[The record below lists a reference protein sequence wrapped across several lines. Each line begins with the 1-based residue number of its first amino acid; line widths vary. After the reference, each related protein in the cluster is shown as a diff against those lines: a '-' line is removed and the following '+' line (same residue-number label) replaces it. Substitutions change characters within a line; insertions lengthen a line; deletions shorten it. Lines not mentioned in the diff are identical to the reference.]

1 MTVHKVLDGRYEL
14 SGLLGVGGSGEIHD
28 GWDTRLHRPVAVKLL
43 GREVGSRPDVR
54 RRFEVE
60 ARAAAALNHPRIVA
74 VYDTGEHDGRPYIV
88 MERLPGRTLAD
99 DIARGPLPD
108 DRVRTVLAGILEA
121 LVAAHGAGI
130 LHRDIKPANVL
141 VAENGEIKVA
151 DFGIA
156 KSVGDDLTRTG
167 ELVGTVAYLSPD
179 RITGHPA
186 SVTDDLYAV
195 GIVGYESLCGRRPFA
210 EDNILALARAI
221 THDRPQPLTELR
233 PDAHPG
239 LVAVIER
246 AMARE
251 PSDRFRSAHE
261 MLSALQNSDGYRTA
275 TTRLPAGM
283 AVDPTT
289 TVGTDRSR
297 GVLVAAG
304 LTLVGALAVG
314 GLALGFGRGDS
325 PPAATPET
333 RTPGTSAATPER
345 VPATTELPVTP
356 ESTVVPARTADET
369 PVVPPVVPAPETVPV
384 APPADAGPTR
394 SESES
399 RGNSGPGNNNGNGNG
414 NGGDGNGNNGNGNNG
429 RGNGNNGNSGR
440 GNGNG
445 NG

>member
-88 MERLPGRTLAD
+88 MERLPGRTLPD

-121 LVAAHGAGI
+121 LVATHGAGI

-141 VAENGEIKVA
+141 ITENGEVKVA

-195 GIVGYESLCGRRPFA
+195 GVVGYESLCGRRPFA

-251 PSDRFRSAHE
+251 PSDRFHSAHE
-261 MLSALQNSDGYRTA
+261 MLAALQNSDGYRAA
-275 TTRLPAGM
+275 TTRLPAGL

-304 LTLVGALAVG
+304 LTLVGALTVG

-333 RTPGTSAATPER
+333 RTPGMSASTPER

-369 PVVPPVVPAPETVPV
+369 PVVPPVVPAPV
-384 APPADAGPTR
+384 APSADAGPPR
-394 SESES
+394 SEPES
-399 RGNSGPGNNNGNGNG
+399 RGNSGPGNNGNGNSQG
-414 NGGDGNGNNGNGNNG
+414 NSGNHNGNNGNGN
-429 RGNGNNGNSGR
+429 GNSGNGNSGR
-440 GNGNG
+440 GNG
-445 NG
+445 

>member
-1 MTVHKVLDGRYEL
+1 MTAHKVLDGRYEL

-43 GREVGSRPDVR
+43 GREFGSRPDVR

-99 DIARGPLPD
+99 DISRGPLPD
-108 DRVRTVLAGILEA
+108 DRVRTVLVSILEA
-121 LVAAHGAGI
+121 LVAAHDAGI

-141 VAENGEIKVA
+141 ITENGEIKVA

-179 RITGHPA
+179 RITGHAA

-221 THDRPQPLTELR
+221 THDLPQPLPELR
-233 PDAHPG
+233 PDVHPG

-246 AMARE
+246 ALARE
-251 PSDRFRSAHE
+251 PSDRFRTARE
-261 MLSALQNSDGYRTA
+261 MLSALRNSSEYPAA
-275 TTRLPAGM
+275 TSRLPAGSV
-283 AVDPTT
+283 AGPTT
-289 TVGTDRSR
+289 TAHRSTDRPR
-297 GVLVAAG
+297 GVLLATG
-304 LTLVGALAVG
+304 LTLVGAITVG
-314 GLALGFGRGDS
+314 GLALGFGRDSAS

-333 RTPGTSAATPER
+333 ATSGTSASLPR
-345 VPATTELPVTP
+345 RIPATTEIPQPTD
-356 ESTVVPARTADET
+356 SKVVPASTAVET
-369 PVVPPVVPAPETVPV
+369 PIVPVPETVPV
-384 APPADAGPTR
+384 APPTDSVPTR
-394 SESES
+394 SGPES
-399 RGNSGPGNNNGNGNG
+399 RGNNGPGNNNGNGSGNSRGNNG
-414 NGGDGNGNNGNGNNG
+414 NGNGNNGNGNG
-429 RGNGNNGNSGR
+429 NGNSGR

>member
-28 GWDTRLHRPVAVKLL
+28 GWDTRLHRPIAVKLL
-43 GREVGSRPDVR
+43 GREVCSRPDVR

-99 DIARGPLPD
+99 DITRGPLPA

-141 VAENGEIKVA
+141 ITENGEIKVA

-156 KSVGDDLTRTG
+156 KSVGDDLTHTG

-179 RITGHPA
+179 RITGHLA

-221 THDRPQPLTELR
+221 THDRPRPLADLR

-239 LVAVIER
+239 FVAVIER

-261 MLSALQNSDGYRTA
+261 MLVALQNSDGNRAATA
-275 TTRLPAGM
+275 FLPASEIGG
-283 AVDPTT
+283 PTT
-289 TVGTDRSR
+289 TAGTDRSR

-333 RTPGTSAATPER
+333 RTPGMSASTPER
-345 VPATTELPVTP
+345 VPATTELPAPP
-356 ESTVVPARTADET
+356 ESTVAPARTVDET
-369 PVVPPVVPAPETVPV
+369 AVVPPVVPAPETTPV

-394 SESES
+394 SEPES

-414 NGGDGNGNNGNGNNG
+414 NSQGNNGNHNGNNGNGN
-429 RGNGNNGNSGR
+429 GNTGNGNSGR
-440 GNGNG
+440 GNG
-445 NG
+445 

>member
-356 ESTVVPARTADET
+356 ESTIVPARTADET

-440 GNGNG
+440 SNGNG
-445 NG
+445 

>member
-14 SGLLGVGGSGEIHD
+14 SGLLGVGGNGEIHD

-74 VYDTGEHDGRPYIV
+74 VYDTDEHDGRPYIV

-99 DIARGPLPD
+99 DIARGPLPA

-141 VAENGEIKVA
+141 IAENGEIKVA

-156 KSVGDDLTRTG
+156 KSVGDDLTHTG

-195 GIVGYESLCGRRPFA
+195 GVVGYEALCGRRPFA

-221 THDRPQPLTELR
+221 TRDRPRPLADLR

-251 PSDRFRSAHE
+251 SSDRFRSAHE
-261 MLSALQNSDGYRTA
+261 MLAALQNSDGYRTA
-275 TTRLPAGM
+275 TALLPASEIGG
-283 AVDPTT
+283 PTT
-289 TVGTDRSR
+289 TAGTDRSR

-333 RTPGTSAATPER
+333 RTPGMSASTPER

-369 PVVPPVVPAPETVPV
+369 PVVPPVVPAPV
-384 APPADAGPTR
+384 APSADAGPPR
-394 SESES
+394 SEPES
-399 RGNSGPGNNNGNGNG
+399 RGNSGPGNNNGNGNSRG
-414 NGGDGNGNNGNGNNG
+414 NSGNHNGNNGNGN
-429 RGNGNNGNSGR
+429 GNSGNGNSGR
-440 GNGNG
+440 GNG
-445 NG
+445 

>member
-99 DIARGPLPD
+99 DIARGPLPA

-141 VAENGEIKVA
+141 IAENGEIKVA

-156 KSVGDDLTRTG
+156 KSVGDDLTHTG

-195 GIVGYESLCGRRPFA
+195 GVVGYEALCGRRPFA

-221 THDRPQPLTELR
+221 TRDRPRPLADLR

-251 PSDRFRSAHE
+251 SSDRFRSAHE
-261 MLSALQNSDGYRTA
+261 MLAALQNSDGYRAA
-275 TTRLPAGM
+275 TTRLPAGL

-304 LTLVGALAVG
+304 LTLVGALTVG

-333 RTPGTSAATPER
+333 RTPGMSASTPER

-369 PVVPPVVPAPETVPV
+369 PVVPPVVPAPV
-384 APPADAGPTR
+384 APSADAGPPR
-394 SESES
+394 SEPES
-399 RGNSGPGNNNGNGNG
+399 RGNSGPGNNGNGNSQGNSGNHNGNNGNGNG
-414 NGGDGNGNNGNGNNG
+414 NGNSG
-429 RGNGNNGNSGR
+429 NGNSGR
-440 GNGNG
+440 GNG
-445 NG
+445 

>member
-440 GNGNG
+440 GNSNG
-445 NG
+445 

>member
-108 DRVRTVLAGILEA
+108 DRVRTVLVGILEA

-445 NG
+445 

>member
-108 DRVRTVLAGILEA
+108 DRVRTVLTGILEA

-445 NG
+445 